1 MNALPDYHAL
11 LHTLN
16 QHKNPERSLSM
27 KAYMKHHFEFL
38 GIDKPTLTHLT
49 KPWVNVNK
57 KDNSTKIHWQFIT
70 DCWQCAYR
78 ELQYCA
84 LMYLQNRK
92 HLLTDDDLPQLKQLI
107 LHKSWWDSIDTL
119 DRIVGDVALRYPAV
133 NDTLL
138 AWSTDDNLW
147 LRRVAID
154 HQLLRKE
161 RTNTKLL
168 EQIILNNL
176 GSQEF
181 FINKA
186 IGWALR
192 DYSKTNADWVRQFI
206 AQHKANMARLSIRE
220 ASKYL

>member
-1 MNALPDYHAL
+1 
-11 LHTLN
+11 
-16 QHKNPERSLSM
+16 
-27 KAYMKHHFEFL
+27 
-38 GIDKPTLTHLT
+38 
-49 KPWVNVNK
+49 
-57 KDNSTKIHWQFIT
+57 
-70 DCWQCAYR
+70 
-78 ELQYCA
+78 
-84 LMYLQNRK
+84 MYLQNRK
-92 HLLTDDDLPQLKQLI
+92 HLLTDDNLPQLKQLI
-107 LHKSWWDSIDTL
+107 IHKSWWDSIDTL
-119 DRIVGDVALRYPAV
+119 DRIVGDIALRYPAV